1 MKYLTSE
8 ITWNTYYLKMQQKE
22 GREKTKREKSKW
34 QKNERIFKREKTNS
48 GSK

>member
-1 MKYLTSE
+1 
-8 ITWNTYYLKMQQKE
+8 MQQKE

-34 QKNERIFKREKTNS
+34 QKNEGIYKREKTNS